1 MTAHPHNAKLA
12 RVLDRMGAVQNVNDI
27 LAAIA
32 AGKMQSFVCGDS
44 WVITQV
50 VDFPRARVLEIVAAI
65 GDRAECL
72 RIHDERI
79 LQYARDNDISL
90 IQAYGRRGW
99 LGDARDRGWKVKTV
113 SYLYQREL

>member
-1 MTAHPHNAKLA
+1 MSAHPHHRKLA
-12 RVLDRMGAVQNVNDI
+12 RVLDRMGGTRTVQDI

-32 AGKMQSFVCGDS
+32 VGKMQSFVDGDS

-50 VDFPRARVLEIVAAI
+50 VNFPRARVLEIVAAV
-65 GDRAECL
+65 GDREECL
-72 RIHDERI
+72 RIYDRRI
-79 LQYARDNDISL
+79 LQYADDNDISF

-99 LGDARDRGWKVKTV
+99 IDDARKRGWKVKTT